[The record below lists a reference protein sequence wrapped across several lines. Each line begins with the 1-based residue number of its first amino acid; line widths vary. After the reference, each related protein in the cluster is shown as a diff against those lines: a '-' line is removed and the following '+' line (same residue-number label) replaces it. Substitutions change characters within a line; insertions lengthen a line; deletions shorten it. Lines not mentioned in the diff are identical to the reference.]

1 MTMQPTNTLPVPLPP
16 NNSGGSYSTMFGSG
30 SFTDGAANA
39 LRNEGYNVK
48 KINNGSNVDK
58 TTLINRF
65 KQNRSSSNQTAYR
78 NDIELLKS
86 LNYVTG
92 KNPSR
97 NTLEKSY
104 TDFLTDFYSSD
115 VSDLSNYVSQR
126 LSTTDATF
134 TGSRT
139 TTSRQVS
146 TADEAAKIITTA
158 YKDYLNIILPPG
170 AKEVTSFVKAL
181 GSLEKNLAAR
191 TTTTRDAS
199 GNATTTTV
207 GGVATKEDK
216 ETLALDFVSKALAKQ
231 EGIVN
236 AGPTLN
242 AGLTAIRKFAND
254 YGIVIP
260 DADVRGYAMQYLKD
274 GKLDFI
280 TEKLKNISKATYPV
294 LAPFIDQGVNPRE
307 IASQYMAKKAQILE
321 VPLESLNVF
330 DKDIARAIGGQ
341 TLETLGDF
349 ENRMRQS
356 PLWQFTKN
364 AAEKGANLA
373 NNILSRFGMV

>member
-1 MTMQPTNTLPVPLPP
+1 MNTLPVPLPP

-30 SFTDGAANA
+30 SFTDGAANS
-39 LRNEGYNVK
+39 LRSQGYNLK
-48 KINNGSNVDK
+48 KSSNGSNVDK

-86 LNYVTG
+86 LNYVTT

-115 VSDLSNYVSQR
+115 VNDLSDYVSQR

-216 ETLALDFVSKALAKQ
+216 ETLALDFISKALSKQ

-236 AGPTLN
+236 AGPTLS

-254 YGIVIP
+254 YGVVIP
-260 DADVRGYAMQYLKD
+260 DADVRGYAVRYLKD

-280 TEKLKNISKATYPV
+280 TEKLKNISKATYPG
-294 LAPFIDQGVNPRE
+294 LAQYIDQGLAPKE
-307 IASQYMAKKAQILE
+307 IASQYLAKKAQILE
-321 VPLESLNVF
+321 VPIESLNVF
-330 DKDIARAIGGQ
+330 DKDIARAISGQ

-356 PLWQFTKN
+356 PLWQYTKN
-364 AAEKGANLA
+364 AAQFGSNLA
-373 NNILSRFGMV
+373 NNILSKFGMV

>member
-1 MTMQPTNTLPVPLPP
+1 MQPMNTLPVPLPP

-30 SFTDGAANA
+30 SFTDGAANS
-39 LRNEGYNVK
+39 LRSQGYNLK
-48 KINNGSNVDK
+48 KSSNGSNVDK

-65 KQNRSSSNQTAYR
+65 KENRSSSNQTAYR
-78 NDIELLKS
+78 NDIELLRS
-86 LNYVTG
+86 LNYVTS

-104 TDFLTDFYSSD
+104 VDFLTDFYSSD
-115 VSDLSNYVSQR
+115 VNDLSEYVSQR
-126 LSTTDATF
+126 LSTTDTTF
-134 TGSRT
+134 TGTRT

-146 TADEAAKIITTA
+146 SPAEATQIITA
-158 YKDYLNIILPPG
+158 AFKDYLGILPG
-170 AKEVTSFVKAL
+170 AKEIASFTKAL
-181 GSLEKNLAAR
+181 STLERNLSAK
-191 TTTTRDAS
+191 TMTTRDAA

-216 ETLALDFVSKALAKQ
+216 ETLALDYVSKVLGKQ

-254 YGIVIP
+254 YGVVIP
-260 DADVRGYAMQYLKD
+260 DASVRAYAMQYLRD

-280 TEKLKNISKATYPV
+280 TEKLKNISKATYPG
-294 LAPFIDQGVNPRE
+294 LAQYIDQGLAPKE
-307 IASQYMAKKAQILE
+307 IASQYLAKKAQILE
-321 VPLESLNVF
+321 VPIESLNVF
-330 DKDIARAIGGQ
+330 DKDIARAISGQ

-356 PLWQFTKN
+356 PLWQYTKN
-364 AAEKGANLA
+364 AAQFGSNLA
-373 NNILSRFGMV
+373 NNILSKFGMV

>member
-1 MTMQPTNTLPVPLPP
+1 MQPMNTLPVPLPP

-30 SFTDGAANA
+30 SFTDGAANS
-39 LRNEGYNVK
+39 LRSQGYNLK
-48 KINNGSNVDK
+48 KSSNGSNVDK

-86 LNYVTG
+86 LNYVTT

-115 VSDLSNYVSQR
+115 VNDLSDYVSQR

-216 ETLALDFVSKALAKQ
+216 ETLALDFISKALSKQ

-236 AGPTLN
+236 AGPTLS

-254 YGIVIP
+254 YGVVIP
-260 DADVRGYAMQYLKD
+260 DADVRGYAVQYLRD

-280 TEKLKNISKATYPV
+280 TEKLKNISKARYPS

-307 IASQYMAKKAQILE
+307 IASQYIVRKAQLLE
-321 VPLESLNVF
+321 IPIESINLF
-330 DKDIARAIGGQ
+330 DNDVTRAISGQ
-341 TLETLGDF
+341 VLETIGDF
-349 ENRMRQS
+349 DNRMRQS

-364 AAEKGANLA
+364 AKEKGADFI